1 MNNPILVKYKLAVA
15 MLPILFVLLLAFSS
29 SSNVSFA
36 NSEKLKKENTLYV
49 THCEECHGADGKS
62 NTVKG
67 RKKSA
72 SDLTKSKIS
81 DAKGFKIIKFG
92 QGEMPAYK
100 DKLTDEE
107 ITALMEYTKTFR
119 QQ

>member
-1 MNNPILVKYKLAVA
+1 MNRKILVRYKFAVA
-15 MLPILFVLLLAFSS
+15 LLPITFVLLVVFSS
-29 SSNVSFA
+29 SQNVSFA
-36 NSEKLKKENTLYV
+36 NSEKSKKENTLYT

-81 DAKGFKIIKFG
+81 DAKGIKIIKLG